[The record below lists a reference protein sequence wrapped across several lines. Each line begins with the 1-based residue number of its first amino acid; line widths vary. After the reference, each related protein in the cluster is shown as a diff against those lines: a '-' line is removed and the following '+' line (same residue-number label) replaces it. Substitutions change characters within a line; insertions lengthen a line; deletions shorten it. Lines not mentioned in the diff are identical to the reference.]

1 MGVICKVVK
10 KLKRYL
16 DTFKKQLFWYPFIFD
31 SKEEESW
38 QENINTPRTLSRI
51 YTHKF
56 WRVGVNRA
64 LLFNFSK

>member
-38 QENINTPRTLSRI
+38 QEKHQYSQNS
-51 YTHKF
+51 F
-56 WRVGVNRA
+56 
-64 LLFNFSK
+64 